1 MGVAARPRVAFSASN
16 VTPAVPKEIAMA
28 TEPKP
33 TEPKATE
40 PEAPRPEVFEPK
52 TLYRGAEQ
60 ALADT
65 PAREAELR
73 WNGFRSNPPKK
84 TTSK

>member
-1 MGVAARPRVAFSASN
+1 
-16 VTPAVPKEIAMA
+16 MA

-33 TEPKATE
+33 QPAEKAPE
-40 PEAPRPEVFEPK
+40 AADAPEAPKPFEPK
-52 TLYRGAEQ
+52 TLYRGEEQ

-84 TTSK
+84 SAK